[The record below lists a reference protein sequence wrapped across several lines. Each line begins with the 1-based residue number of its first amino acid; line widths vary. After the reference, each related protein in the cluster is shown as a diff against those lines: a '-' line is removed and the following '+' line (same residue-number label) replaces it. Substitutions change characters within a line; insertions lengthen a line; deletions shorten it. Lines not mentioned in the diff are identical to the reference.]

1 MSEVEEL
8 RIGKRGEVYT
18 TRKIRVKTGLT
29 PGGKALALVEDG
41 KLIIQPKP
49 TALTLLEKPRV
60 NPKPLTS
67 EELSNLRREL
77 VEEIEDR

>member
-1 MSEVEEL
+1 MKNLKFGSEAK
-8 RIGKRGEVYT
+8 IYT

-29 PGGKALALVEDG
+29 PGGKALAVVEDG
-41 KLIIQPKP
+41 RLTIQPKP
-49 TALTLLEKPRV
+49 TALTLLEEPRV